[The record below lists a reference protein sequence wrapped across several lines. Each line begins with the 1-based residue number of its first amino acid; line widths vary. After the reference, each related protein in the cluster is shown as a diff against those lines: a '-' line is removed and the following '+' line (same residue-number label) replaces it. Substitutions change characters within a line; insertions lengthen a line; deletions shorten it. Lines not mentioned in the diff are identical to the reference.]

1 MPEIVYVTLR
11 YVFLG
16 LLYAFL
22 ALAAGLIYRELRPV
36 PAREAA
42 RVPARTRKAGRK
54 GKLVLMGDAHFRR
67 HGSWEVQGE
76 MVVGR
81 APECA
86 ICVED
91 EFASNQHAR
100 IYRAEDGFYVEDL
113 GSTNGTYV
121 NGKRINYPTELRY
134 GDRIRVGRTV
144 LEFRR

>member
-22 ALAAGLIYRELRPV
+22 ALASWLIYRELRPA
-36 PAREAA
+36 PAKEAA
-42 RVPARTRKAGRK
+42 RAPARPRKSGRKAK
-54 GKLVLMGDAHFRR
+54 VVLLGDAPFRR
-67 HGSWEVQGE
+67 QGSWEVQAE

-100 IYRAEDGFYVEDL
+100 IYRAEGGYYVEDL

-121 NGKRINYPTELRY
+121 NGRRINYPTELRY